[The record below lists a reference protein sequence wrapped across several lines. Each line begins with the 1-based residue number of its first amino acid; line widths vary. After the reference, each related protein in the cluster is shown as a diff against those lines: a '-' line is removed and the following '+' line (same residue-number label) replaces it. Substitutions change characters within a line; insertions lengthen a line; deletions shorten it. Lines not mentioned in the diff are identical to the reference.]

1 MQCNFSQAA
10 PSIQNIQN
18 QAQTVTI
25 SRELAND
32 AADALYFADIYK
44 DAAYKLANAIRALLN
59 AAKYQTDINEAR
71 YFCRNAANLADLTI
85 AQAEGLENNHP
96 FNIPSLC
103 FSLNDAVAAADE
115 AQAQTLK

>member
-1 MQCNFSQAA
+1 MQRNFSQAA

-32 AADALYFADIYK
+32 AADALYFADICK
-44 DAAYKLANAIRALLN
+44 DSTHKLANAIRALLD
-59 AAKYQTDINEAR
+59 AAQNQTDINKAH
-71 YFCRNAANLADLTI
+71 YFCRNAANLADLTL

-96 FNIPSLC
+96 FNIPNLC

-115 AQAQTLK
+115 AQAQTPK